1 MDRRGFLARS
11 VKIAA
16 GVGSLVGVVAGSG
29 CVERIG
35 AGSPSLMER
44 DPPERPESFTESSVV
59 EYVATVEEVRTHNE
73 HVRNGATE
81 LDLTTAA
88 TFDYEVDG
96 GYHVTAQHA
105 GTVSHE
111 RNGEQ
116 SVGELY
122 SRPVPYRVTSEET
135 IRLAVERGR
144 VGTDTDGAG
153 NGSTDED
160 GTEED
165 PTLDRVD
172 APLGVRLCNVLDR
185 PREVTLEVVRHE
197 TADGEMS
204 ALLDGVSVVERDQ
217 TVGAREAVELR
228 GITATPGTYR
238 VIARVSENG
247 VTGQGRID
255 VELPGVARGPNV
267 DVLSTPDGFST
278 RALPP
283 FDPI

>member
-11 VKIAA
+11 VRVAA
-16 GVGSLVGVVAGSG
+16 GVGGLVGVVTGSG

-122 SRPVPYRVTSEET
+122 SRPVPYRVTPEET
-135 IRLAVERGR
+135 IRLSVERDRIEG
-144 VGTDTDGAG
+144 D
-153 NGSTDED
+153 STDD
-160 GTEED
+160 GS
-165 PTLDRVD
+165 VD
-172 APLGVRLCNVLDR
+172 APLSVRHCNVLDQ

-197 TADGEMS
+197 ESDGERV
-204 ALLDGVSVVERDQ
+204 ALLDGGPVIDRER
-217 TVGAREAVELR
+217 TVGPREAIELR
-228 GITATPGTYR
+228 GIAATPGTYR
-238 VIARVSENG
+238 VIAHVSENG

-255 VELPGVARGPNV
+255 IELPGVDRRSNV
-267 DVLSTPDGFST
+267 DVLSTPDGLST